1 MNVIIIISIV
11 IIIIIIIIVIIFTK
25 MMIRLLTTF
34 SWQTAL
40 LILGGICIGNCFFAL
55 LFKPIPE
62 LSYKVEGTCHDM
74 RS

>member
-1 MNVIIIISIV
+1 MNVIIAIAIV
-11 IIIIIIIIVIIFTK
+11 IVIVIVTVIIMK
-25 MMIRLLTTF
+25 IMIRLLTTF

-62 LSYKVEGTCHDM
+62 LSYKVEDLCHDM
-74 RS
+74 RL